1 MNETTGAY
9 TTQDGLALHTRTWTP
24 DGEPDRGLLIVHG
37 LGEHSGRWDHVG
49 RFFAD
54 RGYAVAAFDL
64 RGHGQS
70 EGTRAYA
77 GSFNDFVDDVQGIV
91 ESGLVRRD
99 IPWVLYGHSLGG
111 LICTFYLAEE
121 RPRPDAGVLSAPAL
135 EADVPGV
142 LRVAAQLLGR
152 VTPKLAMANSIDGD
166 QLSRDEA
173 VGEAYFADPLVFT
186 KATTRLGM
194 ETFAAQDR
202 SREIIERIDTPTLVI
217 HGGDDPLVPP
227 AASAPLAAVDSVER
241 KVYPGLRHEMHN
253 EPEQVQ
259 VLSEIAAWLDATLA

>member
-1 MNETTGAY
+1 MDKTTGTY
-9 TTQDGLALHTRTWTP
+9 TTRDGLVLHTRTWTP
-24 DGEPDRGLLIVHG
+24 AGDPRRSLLIVHG
-37 LGEHSGRWDHVG
+37 LGEHSGRWDHVA

-70 EGTRAYA
+70 EGTRAYVD
-77 GSFNDFVDDVQGIV
+77 SFNDFVDDVEVIV
-91 ESGLVRRD
+91 KSGLVRTD

-111 LICTFYLAEE
+111 LICTYYLAEE
-121 RPRPDAGVLSAPAL
+121 RPHPDAGIISAPAL
-135 EADVPGV
+135 DADVPGA
-142 LRVAAQLLGR
+142 LRFTAQMLGR
-152 VTPKLAMANSIDGD
+152 VTPKLAMPNSIDGA

-173 VGEAYFADPLVFT
+173 VGEAYFADPLVYT

-202 SREIIERIDTPTLVI
+202 SGDVIVGIDTPTLVI

-227 AASAPLAAVDSVER
+227 SASAPLAAVDSVER

-253 EPEQVQ
+253 EPDQVQ
-259 VLSEIAAWLDATLA
+259 VLSEISAWLDATLA

>member
-1 MNETTGAY
+1 MNETTGTY
-9 TTQDGLALHTRTWTP
+9 TTPDGLALYTRTWAP
-24 DGEPDRGLLIVHG
+24 DGEPQRGLLIVHG
-37 LGEHSGRWDHVG
+37 LGEHCGRWDHVA

-64 RGHGQS
+64 RGHGES
-70 EGTRAYA
+70 EGTRAYV
-77 GSFNDFVDDVQGIV
+77 GSFRDFVDDVQGIV
-91 ESGLVRRD
+91 ESGLVRTD

-111 LICTFYLAEE
+111 LIGAYYLAED
-121 RPRPDAGVLSAPAL
+121 RPHPDAAVLSAPAL
-135 EADVPGV
+135 EADVPGA

-152 VTPKLAMANSIDGD
+152 VTPKLAMANSISGE

-173 VGEAYFADPLVFT
+173 VGEAYFADSLVYT

-202 SREIIERIDTPTLVI
+202 SHKVIGNIDTPTLVI

-227 AASAPLAAVDSVER
+227 SASAPLAAVDSVER